1 MNRTFDQPRTPELA
15 VALQYDGTNA
25 PRITAK
31 GSHLQAQQILELAER
46 HGIPL
51 RRDPEMAAILAQ
63 VPLGDEVPEELYR
76 AIAEIIAFAYLVSG
90 KRPPGF
96 DESQYEERQN
106 EEEPKEGTLLGPE
119 LLPGP
124 DDDLGDDWLDINN

>member
-1 MNRTFDQPRTPELA
+1 MSRTFDQPRTAELA
-15 VALQYDGTNA
+15 VALQYDGVNA

-31 GSHLQAQQILELAER
+31 GSHFQAQQILELAER

-51 RRDPEMAAILAQ
+51 RKDPEMAAILAQ
-63 VPLGDEVPEELYR
+63 VPLGEEIPEQLYR

-96 DESQYEERQN
+96 
-106 EEEPKEGTLLGPE
+106 EPDTGTDPDPDMAAEPE
-119 LLPGP
+119 LLPRLDSGSEP
-124 DDDLGDDWLDINN
+124 D